1 MSVSPSAARLSATR
15 SREASNQIAFGASV
29 RMKCAGNGAGE
40 GVSSQDCS
48 AQVRQDGVVYTSYGY
63 TDRHAT
69 EFGTADE
76 ADCHDVG
83 PNAEGSVFSEDAR
96 QVTVWS
102 FHGFAPARVLGV
114 RFDKESFA
122 VFVAESVPR
131 GDIDAIV
138 RDLGRS
144 PR

>member
-1 MSVSPSAARLSATR
+1 MRMLTTCVMSALTVAVA
-15 SREASNQIAFGASV
+15 G
-29 RMKCAGNGAGE
+29 CAGNGAGE

-48 AQVRQDGVVYTSYGY
+48 AQVRRDGVVYTSYGY
-63 TDRHAT
+63 THRHAT

-102 FHGFAPARVLGV
+102 FRGFAPARVLGV